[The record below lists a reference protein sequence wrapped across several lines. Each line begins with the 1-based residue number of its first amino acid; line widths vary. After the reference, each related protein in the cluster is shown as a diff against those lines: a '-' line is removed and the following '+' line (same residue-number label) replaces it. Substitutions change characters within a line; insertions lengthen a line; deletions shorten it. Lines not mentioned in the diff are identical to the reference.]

1 MLQTLPAPHADNDAE
16 SIPLLVN
23 SISRRLGDFGLM
35 LHDTATNITVVTGE
49 SERQVV
55 QFKTLR
61 DSADVM
67 VEANRKIDATSGM
80 AQETAKTGQAELSDC
95 RGAIAEAIKR
105 VSLLVS
111 TTETIEQRLAEV
123 EQALADVGGVSKAI
137 EKIAQQT
144 NLLALNA
151 TIEASRAGDAG
162 RGFAVV
168 AAEVKILSGQTREA
182 TLRIRSTVDTL
193 SSQIAQLRNDSTRG
207 TSDAHGTHQS
217 TQTIET
223 AIGRVGASL
232 TELGGLNE
240 AIKGEAAQ
248 NLKYCAATIDELTGL
263 EQGLSSSSA
272 SLGSA
277 NTQVAETHKKL
288 AQLIDEIGN
297 SSIPTDDTPYL
308 EAARAMRARV
318 VDAFENALARK
329 ALTLDELFS
338 EDYTEIPGTNPKQYM
353 AKFTRFCEQELPAI
367 LEPSKNCLPHIAFAV
382 ATDRTGYLPVHNAEY
397 SKPQGK
403 DPAWNAVNCRNK
415 MFFPTQ
421 HTMGGI
427 DFTRPSYLLTRRR
440 ELGQGKH
447 VMVKIAIAPV
457 WIAGRYWGSAS
468 IGYILPGSDQPP

>member
-1 MLQTLPAPHADNDAE
+1 MLQTLPATHAGNDAE

-35 LHDTATNITVVTGE
+35 LHETATSITAVTSE

-67 VEANRKIDATSGM
+67 VEANRKIDITSGV
-80 AQETAKTGQAELSDC
+80 AQQTAKTGQAELSDC
-95 RGAIAEAIKR
+95 RGAITEAIKR

-111 TTETIEQRLAEV
+111 TTEAIEQRLAEV
-123 EQALADVGGVSKAI
+123 EKALADVGGVSKAI

-151 TIEASRAGDAG
+151 TIEASRAGEAG

-168 AAEVKILSGQTREA
+168 AAEVKILSGQTRDA

-207 TSDAHGTHQS
+207 TADAHGTHQS

-223 AIGRVGASL
+223 AIGRVGESL
-232 TELGGLNE
+232 TELSELNQ

-248 NLKYCAATIDELTGL
+248 NLRYCAGTIDELTGL
-263 EQGLSSSSA
+263 EQGLTSSSA
-272 SLGSA
+272 SLSSA
-277 NTQVAETHKKL
+277 NTQVAETHKRL
-288 AQLIDEIGN
+288 AHLIDDIGN
-297 SSIPTDDTPYL
+297 SNIPTDDTPYL
-308 EAARAMRARV
+308 EAARAMRGRV
-318 VDAFENALARK
+318 VDVFENALARK
-329 ALTLDELFS
+329 ALAVDDLFS

-367 LEPSKNCLPHIAFAV
+367 LEPSRNRLPHIAFAV

-403 DPAWNAVNCRNK
+403 DPAWNAVNCRNR

-440 ELGQGKH
+440 ELGHGKH
-447 VMVKIAIAPV
+447 VMIKIAIAPV

-468 IGYILPGSDQPP
+468 IGYILP

>member
-1 MLQTLPAPHADNDAE
+1 MLQTLAAPQADAEAE
-16 SIPLLVN
+16 SIPVLVN

-35 LHDTATNITVVTGE
+35 LHETATSITAVTSE

-80 AQETAKTGQAELSDC
+80 AQQTARTGQAELSDC
-95 RGAIAEAIKR
+95 RGAITEAIKR

-123 EQALADVGGVSKAI
+123 EKALADVGGVSKAI

-193 SSQIAQLRNDSTRG
+193 SSQIAQLRSDSTRG
-207 TSDAHGTHQS
+207 TSDARGTHQS

-232 TELGGLNE
+232 TELTELNE

-248 NLKYCAATIDELTGL
+248 NLRYCAGTIDELTGL
-263 EQGLSSSSA
+263 EQGLTSSSA

-318 VDAFENALARK
+318 VDAFETALAGK
-329 ALTLDELFS
+329 ALTVDDLFS
-338 EDYTEIPGTNPKQYM
+338 EDYSEIPGTNPKQYM
-353 AKFTRFCEQELPAI
+353 AKFTRFCEQALPAI

-403 DPAWNAVNCRNK
+403 DPAWNAVNCRNR

-440 ELGQGKH
+440 ELGHGKH

-468 IGYILPGSDQPP
+468 IGYILP

>member
-1 MLQTLPAPHADNDAE
+1 MLQTLPAPHAGNDAE
-16 SIPLLVN
+16 QVPLLVN

-35 LHDTATNITVVTGE
+35 LHETATSITAVTSE

-80 AQETAKTGQAELSDC
+80 AQQTARIGQAELSDC
-95 RGAIAEAIKR
+95 RGAITEAIKR

-123 EQALADVGGVSKAI
+123 EKALADVGGVSKAI

-193 SSQIAQLRNDSTRG
+193 SSQIAQLRTDSTRG
-207 TSDAHGTHQS
+207 TSDARGTHQS

-232 TELGGLNE
+232 IELTELNE

-248 NLKYCAATIDELTGL
+248 NLRYCAGTIDELTGL
-263 EQGLSSSSA
+263 EQGLTSSSA

-318 VDAFENALARK
+318 VDAFETALASK
-329 ALTLDELFS
+329 ALTVDELFS
-338 EDYTEIPGTNPKQYM
+338 EDYSEIPGTNPKQYM
-353 AKFTRFCEQELPAI
+353 AKFTRFCEQVLPAI

-403 DPAWNAVNCRNK
+403 DPAWNAVNCRNR

-440 ELGQGKH
+440 ELGHGKH

-468 IGYILPGSDQPP
+468 IGYILR